1 MIEQQGVSTS
11 VESTGLDVMP
21 RHDSFLPCRAS
32 RDSLPWRA
40 LLGVAIGQSASAFGS
55 TLTAFALAVW
65 VYAQTGSLLQY
76 GAVLLIQALFAALAA
91 PALGALCDRQPR
103 AKLMIAADCSA
114 ALVIGTLLLT
124 AQFEKLE
131 VWMVAF
137 TVGGLS
143 LCAALHQIASRA
155 LLPEWIPASRLSNV
169 NGMLDTGLALG
180 AVIAPLC
187 ATLVLDRIG
196 LPGVLLLDL
205 LSFGIAILGL
215 LFARLPTRPPIVVK
229 GSDQG
234 GITAGWRTLQADA
247 VLSGLLAVALVVGL
261 ALSTL
266 QALFVPL
273 VLARYSSITL
283 GAISSAAALGAVA
296 GGLWRVLSHKSPCAQ
311 SVLAAQGLLGLGLCA
326 VALSPSPLSFGL
338 AMFASYA
345 VSQSGAIALR
355 TIWQRRLAP
364 SVRGRALACLTACSA
379 ASMPLAYIGAPLLA
393 ERVFQPLL
401 AACSLRFALPSAL
414 SHPQVGGAA
423 LLLTL
428 IGAAL
433 ALSSFALHSAPRWR
447 IPEPASSLQPSA
459 KVSPQGGTESQVSPQ
474 GATENQVK
482 ASLAAPMRG
491 CPDDF
496 SRLFSL
502 HHPALRRHPL
512 RNH

>member
-1 MIEQQGVSTS
+1 MIEQQAVSTP
-11 VESTGLDVMP
+11 VESLP
-21 RHDSFLPCRAS
+21 RRG
-32 RDSLPWRA
+32 

-76 GAVLLIQALFAALAA
+76 GAVLLVHALFAAVAA
-91 PALGALCDRQPR
+91 PALGALCDRLPR
-103 AKLMIAADCSA
+103 AKLMIAADCGA
-114 ALVIGTLLLT
+114 AIVIGTLLLA
-124 AQFEKLE
+124 AQFGKLE
-131 VWMVAF
+131 VWIVALA
-137 TVGGLS
+137 VGGLS

-169 NGMLDTGLALG
+169 NGILDTGLALG

-205 LSFGIAILGL
+205 LSFGVAIVGL
-215 LFARLPTRPPIVVK
+215 LVARLPMRAPIVVN
-229 GSDQG
+229 GSHQSG
-234 GITAGWRTLQADA
+234 VAAGWRTLRADA
-247 VLSGLLAVALVVGL
+247 QLSGLLIVALMVGL

-273 VLARYSSITL
+273 VLARYSNITL

-296 GGLWRVLSHKSPCAQ
+296 GGLWRVLSHKSPGAR

-326 VALSPSPLSFGL
+326 VALSPTPLSFGL

-379 ASMPLAYIGAPLLA
+379 ASMPLAYLGAPLLA

-401 AACSLRFALPSAL
+401 ATCALQFALPSAL

-428 IGAAL
+428 IGLAL
-433 ALSSFALHSAPRWR
+433 ALSSVALHRAPRWR
-447 IPEPASSLQPSA
+447 ISEPASSLQPSVKA
-459 KVSPQGGTESQVSPQ
+459 FSQGGTEKQVR
-474 GATENQVK
+474 
-482 ASLAAPMRG
+482 ASLATQMPRCQA
-491 CPDDF
+491 DF

-502 HHPALRRHPL
+502 HHPALKRHPL
-512 RNH
+512 RND